1 MGIFLIFLT
10 LVFVFYGIIKNS
22 NPILINNKNNDIIY
36 DFKNN
41 KKDEYDEEEDKIK
54 INNFI
59 INDNDLNNKDKNKE
73 EEKEDE
79 E

>member
-1 MGIFLIFLT
+1 MGVFLIFLT

-22 NPILINNKNNDIIY
+22 NPILINNKNNDIVY

-41 KKDEYDEEEDKIK
+41 KKDESDEEDKIK

-59 INDNDLNNKDKNKE
+59 INDNDINNKDKNKE
-73 EEKEDE
+73 KEEEDE
-79 E
+79 K

>member
-22 NPILINNKNNDIIY
+22 NPVLINNENNEIVYDKKNDY
-36 DFKNN
+36 D
-41 KKDEYDEEEDKIK
+41 YEDKIK

-59 INDNDLNNKDKNKE
+59 INDNEINNKNKE
-73 EEKEDE
+73 EEKEEEDDE
-79 E
+79 K